1 MSEKRIIKKYPNR
14 RLYDTAI
21 SKYVTLNDVKQ
32 LVIDKEDVLIQDAK
46 TKDDLTRSVLLQVIL
61 EQEEEGQ
68 PIMSAEM
75 LQQLIRFYGDPFQN
89 NFASYL
95 ESSIQLIAE
104 QRSKVRSSMEH
115 ATDPFAM
122 MTKLAN
128 RNMEVFK
135 GMQDG
140 LFTNMLEPSGTNKDK
155 DKK

>member
-32 LVIDKEDVLIQDAK
+32 LVIDKEHVQIVDAK

-61 EQEEEGQ
+61 EQEEEGK

-75 LQQLIRFYGDPFQN
+75 LEQLIRFYGDPFQN

-95 ESSIQLIAE
+95 ENSVKLIAE
-104 QRSKVRSSMEH
+104 QRAKVRSSIEKVS
-115 ATDPFAM
+115 DPLSLM
-122 MTKLAN
+122 SKLAN

-135 GMQDG
+135 EMQDG
-140 LFTNMLEPSGTNKDK
+140 LFSKMLDGSRT
-155 DKK
+155 DKKK